1 MCSGDG
7 TGYFTSEEPQTQ
19 NPYFFKVI
27 EVESKW
33 SEGRSLGVR
42 QSWVKEENRALNLPR
57 PQIRQCLQEVPQL
70 QTLVRRNRGR
80 HVTMSNLKM
89 ENIA

>member
-19 NPYFFKVI
+19 NPYFFKAI

-42 QSWVKEENRALNLPR
+42 QSWVKEENRALTKTTNKAVSAGSPSATNPSQKEQR
-57 PQIRQCLQEVPQL
+57 EACD
-70 QTLVRRNRGR
+70 
-80 HVTMSNLKM
+80 HV
-89 ENIA
+89 